1 MCVCRYACNYV
12 CICLDVCLHYAC
24 IYFMCSCML
33 VSITVSMSMLCLRL
47 GYVYGCVFIRETDR
61 QTKTQTGKHIYKQT
75 ERSVAHQTLE
85 DIAGEGRDD
94 FDAALRYKMVP
105 SMLRTSRYDVATEA
119 VLSIGKICGVAYQRK
134 LEYPEMDKVPQASAV
149 LIYSPCG

>member
-24 IYFMCSCML
+24 IYFMCSCMF

-47 GYVYGCVFIRETDR
+47 GYVYGCAFIRE
-61 QTKTQTGKHIYKQT
+61 T

-119 VLSIGKICGVAYQRK
+119 VLSIGKICGVA
-134 LEYPEMDKVPQASAV
+134 
-149 LIYSPCG
+149 